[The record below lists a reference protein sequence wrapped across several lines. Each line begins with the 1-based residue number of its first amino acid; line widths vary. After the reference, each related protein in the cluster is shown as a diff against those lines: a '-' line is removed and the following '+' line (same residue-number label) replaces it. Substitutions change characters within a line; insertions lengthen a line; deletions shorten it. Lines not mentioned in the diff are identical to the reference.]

1 MISRQ
6 KSISGRGWHAF
17 FNLMG
22 KPLIMKKVYFSLVAA
37 FLSVLSFAQD
47 TKKVDVDIN
56 TKGDGGNWYASPWV
70 WVVGAAVFIL
80 LLVALTRG
88 SGRRAD

>member
-1 MISRQ
+1 
-6 KSISGRGWHAF
+6 
-17 FNLMG
+17 
-22 KPLIMKKVYFSLVAA
+22 MKKAYLTLVAA
-37 FLSVLSFAQD
+37 FLSVLTTIAQE

-56 TKGDGGNWYASPWV
+56 AGGSNANWYASPWV

-88 SGRRAD
+88 GRRAD

>member
-1 MISRQ
+1 
-6 KSISGRGWHAF
+6 
-17 FNLMG
+17 
-22 KPLIMKKVYFSLVAA
+22 MKKLYFSLVAA
-37 FLSVLSFAQD
+37 FLSVMTAIAQE

-56 TKGDGGNWYASPWV
+56 ADTDSNWYASPWV

>member
-1 MISRQ
+1 
-6 KSISGRGWHAF
+6 
-17 FNLMG
+17 
-22 KPLIMKKVYFSLVAA
+22 MKKVYFSLVAA
-37 FLSVLSFAQD
+37 FLSVMTAIAQE
-47 TKKVDVDIN
+47 TKKIDVDIN
-56 TKGDGGNWYASPWV
+56 ADAGHSNWYASPWV

>member
-1 MISRQ
+1 
-6 KSISGRGWHAF
+6 
-17 FNLMG
+17 
-22 KPLIMKKVYFSLVAA
+22 MKKFYVSLVTI
-37 FLSVLSFAQD
+37 FLSVLMFAQE

-56 TKGDGGNWYASPWV
+56 AGGSDANWYASPWV

>member
-1 MISRQ
+1 M
-6 KSISGRGWHAF
+6 KKAYLTVLAAF
-17 FNLMG
+17 FSAL
-22 KPLIMKKVYFSLVAA
+22 A
-37 FLSVLSFAQD
+37 FAQEGTG
-47 TKKVDVDIN
+47 TKIDVDIN
-56 TKGDGGNWYASPWV
+56 KDSAAWYASPWV